1 MLCRAVHHAQFTP
14 VSREFTAPHRSV
26 SDPMPDSTPPMAYQ
40 VGAFALIQHQGAYLI
55 TRPHHPLQ
63 PGAQGLPGL
72 ILNAESGLN
81 PVALQLRRVIREQLK
96 LVVSELRLA
105 GSYVARGTPHEPRHA
120 QLHLIFGT
128 DYSAGILEPDPAQVS
143 AAEWIPGAELLAP
156 GGAPD
161 WLQNAVREYE
171 LVTPPPVA
179 APGTSRS
186 RLGFI
191 RRR

>member
-1 MLCRAVHHAQFTP
+1 
-14 VSREFTAPHRSV
+14 
-26 SDPMPDSTPPMAYQ
+26 MPDSTPSTAYQ

-55 TRPHHPLQ
+55 TRPHQPLQ

-72 ILNAESGLN
+72 ILKAESGLN

-105 GSYVARGTPHEPRHA
+105 GSYVARGTLHDPR
-120 QLHLIFGT
+120 QDRLHLIFGT
-128 DYSAGILEPDPAQVS
+128 DYSAGILEPDHAQVS
-143 AAEWIPGAELLAP
+143 AAEWIPSAELLAP

-161 WLQNAVREYE
+161 WLQHAVREYE
-171 LVTPPPVA
+171 LVTPPSPA
-179 APGTSRS
+179 APDAPRS
-186 RLGFI
+186 RLGFM